1 MSQNAHHTFI
11 KNTLAQLYPHA
22 DRYALAA
29 KIEQLCQRWKLREQT
44 AAPLDQSRVW
54 MIAYGDSI
62 HSGDANA
69 LACLHQFSTRWLK
82 GVISDI
88 HLLPMFPWT
97 SDDGFSVKDYRH
109 IAPELGQWSDIAALA
124 GDFNLM
130 FDFVINHVSQQ
141 SRWFQGYLH
150 GEPRYQHYFISADPD
165 DDYHLVTRPRALPL
179 LTPFKRKTGKP
190 YISGRHSAPIRS
202 I

>member
-62 HSGDANA
+62 HSGGRKRSCLPASVFDT
-69 LACLHQFSTRWLK
+69 LA
-82 GVISDI
+82 
-88 HLLPMFPWT
+88 
-97 SDDGFSVKDYRH
+97 
-109 IAPELGQWSDIAALA
+109 
-124 GDFNLM
+124 
-130 FDFVINHVSQQ
+130 
-141 SRWFQGYLH
+141 
-150 GEPRYQHYFISADPD
+150 
-165 DDYHLVTRPRALPL
+165 
-179 LTPFKRKTGKP
+179 
-190 YISGRHSAPIRS
+190 
-202 I
+202 